1 MKVINSIK
9 KYDIEVMASLINII
23 LKHEIQVLW
32 FYIGCG
38 KAKIYSHLFSLIM
51 AYSVHMY

>member
-1 MKVINSIK
+1 
-9 KYDIEVMASLINII
+9 MASLINIT